1 MSKTRLYL
9 LRHGE
14 SLGNCRHILLGH
26 TDWDLSPLG
35 YEQAEECSAAL
46 KDTEFAA
53 IYSSPLMRAYNTAL
67 PNAKLRGADII
78 IEPGLIE
85 QSIGEWEAKPSEEVA
100 ATYKDIYD
108 TTWKKHYSKFRAPG
122 GESTEE
128 VANRIY
134 GVLEKI
140 AKRHK
145 GTNVLLCFHGAA
157 IRSFWSKISSFD
169 DEKWDNFFFPSN
181 ASYTLV
187 DYEDGEF
194 IPVSYSIDDHVKSKT
209 YFVVK

>member
-9 LRHGE
+9 VRHGE

-35 YEQAEECSAAL
+35 YEQAEECAAAL
-46 KDTEFAA
+46 ANIKFAA
-53 IYSSPLMRAYNTAL
+53 IYSSPLMRAYNTAI
-67 PNAKLRGADII
+67 PNAKIRGADITVAP
-78 IEPGLIE
+78 ELIE
-85 QSIGEWEAKPSEEVA
+85 QSIGEWEARPSEEVA
-100 ATYKDIYD
+100 NNYKEIYD
-108 TTWKKHYSKFRAPG
+108 TVWKKHYSKFRAPG

-134 GVLEKI
+134 SALEAI
-140 AKRHK
+140 SKRHE
-145 GTNVLLCFHGAA
+145 GQNVLLCFHGAA
-157 IRSFWSKISSFD
+157 IRAFFSKISGHDAETS
-169 DEKWDNFFFPSN
+169 DNFFFPSN

-187 DYEDGEF
+187 DYEGGRF
-194 IPVSYSIDDHVKSKT
+194 TPVSYSVDSHVKSKT